1 MIFKHC
7 DRLFI
12 AEQTCMMDFLFTL
25 YYIFI
30 KHIRDK
36 VFKQDF
42 ACFEGTDQKENY
54 NWCRFCRQGWVATK
68 IIAPLRIYQRFRY
81 TINLVGEPYILCP
94 FFCSRTTSITRK
106 GLVMVVNS
114 MFENGLSQCS
124 IIFSSCN
131 ATYINVKF
139 YLNYNFIFTSYW
151 ISVSEWLNDIIW
163 K

>member
-1 MIFKHC
+1 MPFVFIYYMII
-7 DRLFI
+7 L
-12 AEQTCMMDFLFTL
+12 
-25 YYIFI
+25 
-30 KHIRDK
+30 RDK
-36 VFKQDF
+36 LFKQNF
-42 ACFEGTDQKENY
+42 ACFLIKAETKKKIIIDVG
-54 NWCRFCRQGWVATK
+54 FCRQGWVATK

-139 YLNYNFIFTSYW
+139 YLSYNFIFTSH
-151 ISVSEWLNDIIW
+151 
-163 K
+163 